1 MIKNF
6 INKTILVT
14 GGTGTF
20 GSYFIEKFISENS
33 KFKKIIIFSRDE
45 FKQFLLRE
53 KLKKSKNFK
62 KVRFFIGDIRDKN
75 RISSAFRD
83 VDIILHTAALKQID
97 TAEYNPTEFI
107 DTNINGSKNIIEN
120 AIHNDVKKVIF
131 LSTDKACAPVNLYGA
146 TKFCAEKLFLSANN
160 YVGKKIFSVIRY
172 GNVFGSR
179 GSVAP
184 LFIKQKNRK
193 ILPITDI
200 RMTRFSVEL
209 DECYE
214 MVMWSLK
221 NTLGGEIIIPKLKSY
236 KIMDLAKAVDKNSK
250 IKIIG
255 MRSGEKIHE
264 ELINEKE
271 IDVLLETKKYFI
283 LLNKEFYKSYNKS
296 NFKYKFIKNK
306 FNYDSFSNNK
316 YLSVPQLKKLLSKL
330 NNQGQ

>member
-1 MIKNF
+1 MF
-6 INKTILVT
+6 T
-14 GGTGTF
+14 
-20 GSYFIEKFISENS
+20 
-33 KFKKIIIFSRDE
+33 
-45 FKQFLLRE
+45 
-53 KLKKSKNFK
+53 
-62 KVRFFIGDIRDKN
+62 
-75 RISSAFRD
+75 
-83 VDIILHTAALKQID
+83 
-97 TAEYNPTEFI
+97 
-107 DTNINGSKNIIEN
+107 
-120 AIHNDVKKVIF
+120 
-131 LSTDKACAPVNLYGA
+131 
-146 TKFCAEKLFLSANN
+146 
-160 YVGKKIFSVIRY
+160 YVHM
-172 GNVFGSR
+172 N
-179 GSVAP
+179 
-184 LFIKQKNRK
+184 KQKNRK

>member
-255 MRSGEKIHE
+255 MRSGDEK
-264 ELINEKE
+264 K
-271 IDVLLETKKYFI
+271 VG
-283 LLNKEFYKSYNKS
+283 
-296 NFKYKFIKNK
+296 
-306 FNYDSFSNNK
+306 FS
-316 YLSVPQLKKLLSKL
+316 
-330 NNQGQ
+330 